1 MCRNNSSLMRRI
13 ITTDMRK
20 KSKDS
25 AQDMDLSK
33 NCIQIKRL
41 LQLLAFLLIQ
51 TLSGLL
57 KRTLLQLKIV
67 AEMFLG
73 RTEDLL
79 DK

>member
-51 TLSGLL
+51 TRSGLL